1 VSRLRHAA
9 VALALVAVTTLAA
22 CAGQDP
28 AAPTSPAVTAR
39 PSSTATLTILQP
51 KDAATVRGD
60 SIDVRFELE
69 GGTLVDL
76 TTTDVEPDE
85 GHLHVT
91 LDGALV
97 SMTGG
102 LRQSLGHL
110 PPGTHLLKAE
120 FVAADH
126 APFEPRILAA
136 VAFTVEAP

>member
-1 VSRLRHAA
+1 MSRLRRAS
-9 VALALVAVTTLAA
+9 VALALVAVAATAA
-22 CAGQDP
+22 CDRQDTT
-28 AAPTSPAVTAR
+28 ASTSPVPTAR
-39 PSSTATLTILQP
+39 PSSTATLTIVQP
-51 KDAATVRGD
+51 KDDATVRDD
-60 SIDVRFELE
+60 SLDVRFELQ

-76 TTTDVEPDE
+76 TTTDVRPDE

-110 PPGTHLLKAE
+110 PPGPHLLKAE